1 MSITERIVQT
11 KNYVTKSNLP
21 DSDFVINPYIGCTHA
36 CKYCYACFMKRFTN
50 HKEKWGTFIDVKQC
64 DKKINVK
71 QIKNKSIFLA
81 SVTDCYNPYEKKYK
95 VTQGI
100 LEQLKDVDCSV
111 TISTK
116 SNLILRDIK
125 QLKQFPKLK
134 VAISI
139 NTLDE
144 KFQKD
149 MDCASSISERL
160 FALKELYRQD
170 IYTVLFISPIFPFVT
185 DFKEI
190 ITKTSNYVDEYW
202 FENLNLRGGYK
213 QPILSYIAENY
224 PQFIEDYKEIY
235 NDKKLDYWSYL
246 STDIE
251 SFCKENNIK
260 YKNYFYHKLLVATK
274 KKKEMG

>member
-1 MSITERIVQT
+1 MSITERMVQT

-116 SNLILRDIK
+116 SNLILRDIE

-235 NDKKLDYWSYL
+235 NDKKLDYWIYL
-246 STDIE
+246 SSDIE
-251 SFCKENNIK
+251 SFCKENNVK

>member
-1 MSITERIVQT
+1 MSITERMVQT

-71 QIKNKSIFLA
+71 QIRNKSIFLA

-116 SNLILRDIK
+116 SNLILRDIE
-125 QLKQFPKLK
+125 QLKQLRKLK

-160 FALKELYRQD
+160 FALEELYRQD

-246 STDIE
+246 SSDIE
-251 SFCKENNIK
+251 SFCKENNVK

>member
-1 MSITERIVQT
+1 MSITERMVQT

-246 STDIE
+246 SNDIE

>member
-1 MSITERIVQT
+1 MSITERMVQT

-125 QLKQFPKLK
+125 QLKQFQKLK

-213 QPILSYIAENY
+213 QAILSYIAENY

-246 STDIE
+246 SSDIE
-251 SFCKENNIK
+251 SFCKENNVK

>member
-11 KNYVTKSNLP
+11 KNYVTKSSLP

-116 SNLILRDIK
+116 SNLILRDIE
-125 QLKQFPKLK
+125 QLKQLQKLK

-213 QPILSYIAENY
+213 QLILSYIAENY
-224 PQFIEDYKEIY
+224 PQFIADYKEIY

-274 KKKEMG
+274 KKQEIG

>member
-1 MSITERIVQT
+1 MSITERMVQT

-50 HKEKWGTFIDVKQC
+50 HKENWGTFIDVKQC
-64 DKKINVK
+64 DKKINVN
-71 QIKNKSIFLA
+71 QIKNKSVFLA

-116 SNLILRDIK
+116 SNLILRDIE

-224 PQFIEDYKEIY
+224 PQFIADYKEIY
-235 NDKKLDYWSYL
+235 NDKKLDYWIYL
-246 STDIE
+246 SSDIE

>member
-1 MSITERIVQT
+1 MSITERMVQT
-11 KNYVTKSNLP
+11 KNYVTKSSLP

-116 SNLILRDIK
+116 SNLILRDIE
-125 QLKQFPKLK
+125 QLKQLRKLK

>member
-1 MSITERIVQT
+1 MSITERMVQT

-116 SNLILRDIK
+116 SNLILRDIE

-213 QPILSYIAENY
+213 QAILSYIAENY

-246 STDIE
+246 SSDIE

>member
-1 MSITERIVQT
+1 MSITERMVQT
-11 KNYVTKSNLP
+11 KNYVTKSSLP

-116 SNLILRDIK
+116 SNLILRDIE
-125 QLKQFPKLK
+125 QLKQLRKLK

-246 STDIE
+246 SSDIE
-251 SFCKENNIK
+251 SFCKENNVK

>member
-1 MSITERIVQT
+1 MSITERMVQT

-116 SNLILRDIK
+116 SNLILRDIE

-224 PQFIEDYKEIY
+224 PQFIADYKEIY

-246 STDIE
+246 SNDIE
-251 SFCKENNIK
+251 SFCKENNVK

>member
-1 MSITERIVQT
+1 MSITERMVQT

-116 SNLILRDIK
+116 SNLILRDIE

-246 STDIE
+246 SSDIE

-274 KKKEMG
+274 KKNEMG

>member
-1 MSITERIVQT
+1 MSITERMVQT

-50 HKEKWGTFIDVKQC
+50 HKENWGTFIDVKQC
-64 DKKINVK
+64 DKKINVN
-71 QIKNKSIFLA
+71 QIKNKSVFLA

-116 SNLILRDIK
+116 SNLILRDIE
-125 QLKQFPKLK
+125 QFKQFPKLK

-224 PQFIEDYKEIY
+224 PQFIADYKEIY
-235 NDKKLDYWSYL
+235 NDKKLDYWIYL
-246 STDIE
+246 SSDIE

>member
-1 MSITERIVQT
+1 MSITERMVQT

-50 HKEKWGTFIDVKQC
+50 HKENWGTFIDVKQC
-64 DKKINVK
+64 DKKINVN
-71 QIKNKSIFLA
+71 QIKNKSVFLA

-116 SNLILRDIK
+116 SNLILRDIE

-190 ITKTSNYVDEYW
+190 ITKTSNYVNEYW

-213 QPILSYIAENY
+213 QAILSYIAENY
-224 PQFIEDYKEIY
+224 PQFIADYKEIY

-246 STDIE
+246 SSDIE

-274 KKKEMG
+274 KKKEIG

>member
-1 MSITERIVQT
+1 MSITERMVQT

-116 SNLILRDIK
+116 SNLILRDIE

-224 PQFIEDYKEIY
+224 PQFIADYKEIY

-246 STDIE
+246 SNDIE

>member
-1 MSITERIVQT
+1 MSITERMVQT

-116 SNLILRDIK
+116 SNLILRDIE

-246 STDIE
+246 SNDIE